1 LERIQENL
9 AGRVVSLLIV
19 LKSEAVADLET
30 TKAHYESIQSRLGL
44 SFAVEVAVVF
54 DRIGQFPELYAR
66 VWKHVRAAKLRKFPY
81 IAYYHIVDDKIE
93 IIAVLHA
100 KRRESNWRSRLK

>member
-1 LERIQENL
+1 
-9 AGRVVSLLIV
+9 VSLEIV
-19 LKSEAVADLET
+19 LKPKAVADLEE
-30 TKAHYESIQSRLGL
+30 TKAHYEELRSSLGL
-44 SFAVEVAVVF
+44 SFAIEVAVVF

-81 IAYYHIVDDKIE
+81 VTYYQIVDEKIE

-100 KRRESNWRSRLK
+100 KRRGSTWRTRLT